1 MANGTVISLDV
12 ATAEA
17 LKYRRRLTDK
27 ILIAF
32 HHACEEREFVTADQL
47 LRTLEALLDRR
58 TAHPSQDRRKVIESL
73 VGAHFRLLELKQEAQ
88 ASAFQEWNAHAIV
101 DEFAEA

>member
-17 LKYRRRLTDK
+17 LKYQRRLTDK
-27 ILIAF
+27 ILVAF

-47 LRTLEALLDRR
+47 LRTLESLLDRR
-58 TAHPSQDRRKVIESL
+58 NAHPNQDRRKVIESL
-73 VGAHFRLLELKQEAQ
+73 VGAHFRLLELKQQTQ
-88 ASAFQEWNAHAIV
+88 ASLFEGWRATATTDDRV
-101 DEFAEA
+101 EA

>member
-17 LKYRRRLTDK
+17 LKYQRRLTDK

-32 HHACEEREFVTADQL
+32 HHACEEREFATADQL
-47 LRTLEALLDRR
+47 LKTLEALLDRR
-58 TAHPSQDRRKVIESL
+58 SSHPNQDRRKIIESL
-73 VGAHFRLLELKQEAQ
+73 VGAHFRLLELKQHAQ
-88 ASAFQEWNAHAIV
+88 ASVFQEWHQSATSETYV
-101 DEFAEA
+101 EA